1 MCARKQKDNNKIK
14 PELVY
19 KAIPRKM
26 IVEIKRSIVIIQRD
40 LENFNIELD
49 AFLEKWENKD

>member
-1 MCARKQKDNNKIK
+1 MCARKQKNDSKII

-19 KAIPRKM
+19 KEIPRKM
-26 IVEIKRSIVIIQRD
+26 IVEIKRNIVIIQRD
-40 LENFNIELD
+40 LETFNIELD